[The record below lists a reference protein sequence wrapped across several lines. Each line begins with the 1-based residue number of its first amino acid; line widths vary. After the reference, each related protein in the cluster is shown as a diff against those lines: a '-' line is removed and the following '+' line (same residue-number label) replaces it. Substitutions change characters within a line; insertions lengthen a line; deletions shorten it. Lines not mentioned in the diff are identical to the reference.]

1 MANIII
7 VEDDLNIAT
16 IYKQKLAGGGHVVT
30 IVEDV
35 QAVSEIKANKP
46 DLVLL
51 DILMPRISG
60 LDILRDLKA
69 DDEVLAIPVILLTNV
84 AEDSSI
90 AKGLEYGAFG
100 YLLKSETTPD
110 MVLSRV

>member
-1 MANIII
+1 
-7 VEDDLNIAT
+7 
-16 IYKQKLAGGGHVVT
+16 
-30 IVEDV
+30 
-35 QAVSEIKANKP
+35 
-46 DLVLL
+46 
-51 DILMPRISG
+51 MPRISG

-110 MVLSRV
+110 MVLSRVNMALDELKEAKK